1 MEINNRHVLITGASR
16 GIGRAF
22 ARICAESEAHIHLVM
37 RSPDPELE
45 ALLSKEG
52 AKSVHFWKVDLASRE
67 QIDPLIQDLKDVP
80 IDILF
85 NNAGVLSGGYLEEQA
100 VGDIYNMM
108 QVNVGAL
115 IHLTQGVLPG
125 MISRKRGKVINNSSI
140 MAYIHLPFATT
151 YSASKAAVAAFT
163 HCLEQELKSTEV
175 STLLLVTPPVRTRML
190 EEVEDLYAKSIKL
203 PYSSVSPHQYAGMIR
218 DAILHDLKI
227 LEPSGLMGVTFKLA
241 KFAAP
246 LFGKEVKRR
255 FRREL

>member
-1 MEINNRHVLITGASR
+1 MEISNRHVLVTGAGR

-22 ARICAESEAHIHLVM
+22 ARICAESEAHLHLVM
-37 RSPDPELE
+37 RTSDAELE
-45 ALLSKEG
+45 ALLLKEG
-52 AKSVHFWKVDLASRE
+52 AKSVRIWIADLTKRE
-67 QIDPLIQDLKDVP
+67 HIEQLIQDLNDTP

-85 NNAGVLSGGYLEEQA
+85 NNAGVLSGGYLEEQDLS
-100 VGDIYNMM
+100 DIYNMM

-115 IHLTQGVLPG
+115 IHLTRGVLPG
-125 MISRKRGKVINNSSI
+125 MISRKRGKVINNSSV
-140 MAYIHLPFATT
+140 MAYMHLPFAST

-163 HCLEQELKSTEV
+163 QCLEQELKSTEV

-190 EEVEDLYAKSIKL
+190 EEVEDLYSKSIKL
-203 PYSSVSPHQYAGMIR
+203 PYSSISPHQYAGMIR
-218 DAILHDLKI
+218 DAILHDLKS

-255 FRREL
+255 FRRDS